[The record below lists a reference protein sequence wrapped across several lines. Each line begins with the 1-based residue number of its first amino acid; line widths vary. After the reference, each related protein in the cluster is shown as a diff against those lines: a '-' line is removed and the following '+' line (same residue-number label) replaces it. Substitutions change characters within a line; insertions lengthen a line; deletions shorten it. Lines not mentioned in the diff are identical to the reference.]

1 MNFATPWGVG
11 SYGASRLW
19 NVERLQDGGYSETSV
34 REEIVLRRVAISEW
48 WWTIYNILVSQLDK
62 IVSPTQERTFSL
74 YGGKHLRE
82 DKKKH

>member
-1 MNFATPWGVG
+1 VG

-19 NVERLQDGGYSETSV
+19 NVERLQDGSYSETSV

-74 YGGKHLRE
+74 YGGKHLSE
-82 DKKKH
+82 VMKKH

>member
-48 WWTIYNILVSQLDK
+48 WWTI
-62 IVSPTQERTFSL
+62 
-74 YGGKHLRE
+74 
-82 DKKKH
+82 